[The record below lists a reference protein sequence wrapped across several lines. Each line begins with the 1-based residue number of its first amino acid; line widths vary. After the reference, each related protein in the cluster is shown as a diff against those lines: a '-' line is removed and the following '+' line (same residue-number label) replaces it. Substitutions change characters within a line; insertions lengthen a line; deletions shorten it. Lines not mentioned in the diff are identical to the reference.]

1 MKSIYTLIPDI
12 EYMLEKEKNW
22 INERVRNSIA
32 LGISGALAHSNS
44 QRAEG
49 FKPTLRLSQ
58 MGPRCPRALWHS
70 IHTPTLAEPLPASAI
85 IKYTYGHIIES
96 LVIEMAKAAGHEVT
110 GEQDVIILDGVQGHR
125 DCVIDGCIVDVK
137 SSSSRSFQKFKDG
150 SIETS
155 DAFGY
160 LDQLDGYVLGSV
172 DDDLVHVKDRGYLLA
187 VDKQL
192 GHLALHEH
200 HTTRL
205 RSETL
210 RARIEE
216 YKAIVGRS
224 NPPECTCQTVKDGES
239 GNFKLDVKASYSAF
253 KHCCFPNLRT
263 FLYSDGP
270 RYLVKVVRQPK
281 RRDGTLIPE
290 VDKNGNIVY
299 G

>member
-1 MKSIYTLIPDI
+1 MKNIYTLIPDI
-12 EYMLEKEKNW
+12 QYMLEKEKDW

-155 DAFGY
+155 DTFGY

-172 DDDLVHVKDRGYLLA
+172 DDDLVRVKDRGYLLA
-187 VDKQL
+187 VEKQL

-200 HTTRL
+200 K
-205 RSETL
+205 L
-210 RARIEE
+210 RAENIRQRIEE
-216 YKAIVGRS
+216 YKRIVSSPTAPRCNCG
-224 NPPECTCQTVKDGES
+224 TVADGTS
-239 GNFKLDVKASYSAF
+239 GNIKLDVKASYSAF

-281 RRDGTLIPE
+281 RRDGTLIQE
-290 VDKNGNIVY
+290 VDKYGNVVY
-299 G
+299 N